1 MPTND
6 IIIDIARNGVDYVI
20 GLKLEQNLL
29 TQEDLLL
36 DRLNNSTWS
45 PERILNRIY
54 SASATDRNSGDF
66 MDIANTLEGWL
77 FPQGPLRDKWEDL
90 ATTHTHQNLRLWLYF
105 PEESPLAALPWELA
119 KTPQGTRL
127 GSTCGICRWVAPI
140 QREGSETVWPLRILL
155 LAGDQDNDGSLGIH
169 DEMDA
174 IQRAL
179 LPFGRSIE
187 VFQLSTPTRQE
198 LSETVS
204 EFKPHV
210 LHFAGHGSATTSGEQ
225 GLKFD
230 VPPPQGSWHWT
241 GRRILPD
248 LQEWGCVPRFVFL
261 NACRTAGGDAGSRT
275 AQQSFMEAGSCG
287 AIAMQADM
295 PGDLAGV
302 FAATFYQKLM
312 DGLTVSEA
320 SRMARRAILDSNNE
334 DLSINYAIPRVE
346 VPPGLR
352 LLQRPTLPHKPG
364 FEFCDEFSHARFFGN
379 CTTERRKAT
388 EWFNPLNKLNGE
400 TTPQSNPVLLISGE
414 ARSGKSHFLKWCMET
429 WSLGEAR
436 IRYIELHE
444 RSMTFLDV
452 LRQIRLGE
460 SDLIDDKYKLLHS
473 PLPPGPFK
481 RYRWELENLLTKG
494 VSGEWKEEVEE
505 IADLPHEG
513 GALPAIGDKRLEPD
527 IAACFREAL
536 ETAAEDKPL
545 LLVFDRFS
553 GGGFRRLPT
562 EDFKQLVEHLFKPLA
577 ANPTSNVKLV
587 FCATSAEI
595 RDFGL
600 INFPQA
606 CRTTLDL
613 PAVINNDDLIKYAV
627 EADFFKHSQV
637 EDIARLML
645 DLPDD
650 SNSTGLGRLGP
661 LRSMLVDRGLTWE
674 RML

>member
-1 MPTND
+1 MPTNN
-6 IIIDIARNGVDYVI
+6 IIIDIARKGIDYVV
-20 GLKLEQNLL
+20 GLKLEQSLL

-45 PERILNRIY
+45 PEKILKRIY
-54 SASATDRNSGDF
+54 SATATDRKADDY

-77 FPQGPLRDKWEDL
+77 FPQGPLRDEWGRL
-90 ATTHTHQNLRLWLYF
+90 TQAHTHQNLRLWLHF
-105 PEESPLAALPWELA
+105 PEESPLSALPWELA

-155 LAGDQDNDGSLGIH
+155 LAGGQDIDGRLGIH

-174 IQRAL
+174 IHRAL

-187 VFQLSTPTRQE
+187 VFQLSTPTRKE

-210 LHFAGHGSATTSGEQ
+210 LHFAGHGSAPTSGEQ
-225 GLKFD
+225 GLNFEA
-230 VPPPQGSWHWT
+230 PPPQGSWLWT
-241 GRRILPD
+241 GNRILPD

-261 NACRTAGGDAGSRT
+261 NACRTADGEAGSRT
-275 AQQSFMEAGSCG
+275 AQRSFMEAGSCG

-302 FAATFYQKLM
+302 FAATFYKKLM

-320 SRMARRAILDSNNE
+320 SRIARRAILDLNNE

-352 LLQRPTLPHKPG
+352 LLQRPTLPDKPG

-400 TTPQSNPVLLISGE
+400 TAPQSNPVLLISGE

-460 SDLIDDKYKLLHS
+460 SDLIDDKYHLLHS
-473 PLPPGPFK
+473 PLPPEPFR
-481 RYRWELENLLTKG
+481 RYLWQLENLLTKG
-494 VSGEWKEEVEE
+494 VSGEWKEAEE
-505 IADLPHEG
+505 NADLPVEG

-527 IAACFREAL
+527 IAARFREAL
-536 ETAAEDKPL
+536 EAAAENKPL

-553 GGGFRRLPT
+553 SGGLRKLPPD
-562 EDFKQLVEHLFKPLA
+562 EFKQLVQHLFKPLA
-577 ANPTSNVKLV
+577 ANPASNVKLV
-587 FCATSAEI
+587 FCATASEI
-595 RDFGL
+595 QDFGL
-600 INFPQA
+600 TNFPEN
-606 CRTTLDL
+606 CRIKLEVPSQL
-613 PAVINNDDLIKYAV
+613 EKKDLIRYAL
-627 EADFFKHSQV
+627 EADSFKDPDTV
-637 EDIARLML
+637 KGIAEYLL
-645 DLPDD
+645 EAPNNL
-650 SNSTGLGRLGP
+650 NLCGLGRLGP
-661 LRSMLVDRGLTWE
+661 LMAALVSQGVKWE
-674 RML
+674 RMI

>member
-1 MPTND
+1 MNITV
-6 IIIDIARNGVDYVI
+6 DIAKEEINYVI
-20 GLKLEQNLL
+20 SLKFENSLFQ
-29 TQEDLLL
+29 QKLLL
-36 DRLNNSTWS
+36 EKLNNSSWT
-45 PERILNRIY
+45 PERILKRIY
-54 SASATDRNSGDF
+54 SASAVDRKADDF
-66 MDIANTLEGWL
+66 VDIANTLEGWM
-77 FPQGPLRDKWEDL
+77 FPQGPLRDEWEKL
-90 ATTHTHQNLRLWLYF
+90 AKLHTHQNLRLWLHF
-105 PEESPLAALPWELA
+105 REESLLSALPWELA
-119 KTPQGTRL
+119 KTPLGTRL
-127 GSTCGICRWVAPI
+127 SSVCGLCRWVAPI
-140 QREGSETVWPLRILL
+140 HAKGLETVWPLRILL
-155 LAGDQDNDGSLGIH
+155 LAGGQDIDGSLGIR

-187 VFQLSTPTRQE
+187 VVQLSTPTRKE
-198 LSETVS
+198 LADTVS
-204 EFKPHV
+204 DFRPHV
-210 LHFAGHGSATTSGEQ
+210 LHFAGHGSATTSGEP
-225 GLKFD
+225 GLNFE
-230 VPPPQGSWHWT
+230 VPPPQGSWLWT
-241 GRRILPD
+241 GNRILPD

-261 NACRTAGGDAGSRT
+261 NACRTVGGEAGSRT
-275 AQQSFMEAGSCG
+275 AQRSFMEAGSCG

-302 FAATFYQKLM
+302 FAASFYQNLM

-320 SRMARRAILDSNNE
+320 SLMARRAILTHSNDE
-334 DLSINYAIPRVE
+334 DLRINYAIPRVE
-346 VPPGLR
+346 AAPELR
-352 LLQRPTLPHKPG
+352 LLQRPTLPDKPG
-364 FEFCDEFSHARFFGN
+364 FEFCDEFAHARFFGN
-379 CTTERRKAT
+379 CSTERRKAT

-400 TTPQSNPVLLISGE
+400 TAPKSNPVLLISGA

-429 WSLGEAR
+429 WALGEAR

-452 LRQIRLGE
+452 LSQIRLGE
-460 SDLIDDKYKLLHS
+460 SDLIDDKYKFLHS

-481 RYRWELENLLTKG
+481 RYRWALQNLLTKG
-494 VSGEWKEEVEE
+494 VSGEWKEEEEVEE

-536 ETAAEDKPL
+536 EAASEDKPL

-587 FCATSAEI
+587 FCATAAEI
-595 RDFGL
+595 RDYGL
-600 INFPQA
+600 LNFPQA

-613 PAVINNDDLIKYAV
+613 PTEINNDELVKYAV
-627 EADFFKHSQV
+627 EADFFKHRQV
-637 EDIARLML
+637 KDIARMML
-645 DLPDD
+645 DLPDNL
-650 SNSTGLGRLGP
+650 NSSGLGRLGP